1 MFTDDLKYV
10 HFKPF
15 ECFHSSLVLIVIS
28 EKPESRCLSPVFF
41 FFLVTLMHGCWY
53 HSLIEKVFEVV
64 LQKQVAEPT
73 VL

>member
-41 FFLVTLMHGCWY
+41 FFFGNTHAWLLVSFTDRKG
-53 HSLIEKVFEVV
+53 F
-64 LQKQVAEPT
+64 
-73 VL
+73 